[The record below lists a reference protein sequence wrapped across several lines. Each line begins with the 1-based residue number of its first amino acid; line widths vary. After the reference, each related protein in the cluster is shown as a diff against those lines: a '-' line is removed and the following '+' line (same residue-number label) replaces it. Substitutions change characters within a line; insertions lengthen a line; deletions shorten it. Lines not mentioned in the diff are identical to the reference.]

1 MKPESNLISIALES
15 PHTDTPH
22 TLEIPAKC
30 GGCGLPNFNI
40 WGTMIRGKLKIEV
53 RCIRC
58 GSIQSII
65 NTPPDQGEE

>member
-1 MKPESNLISIALES
+1 MKPESPVTSIALKLPDIKTS
-15 PHTDTPH
+15 HA
-22 TLEIPAKC
+22 LEIPPEC
-30 GGCGLPNFNI
+30 EECGLPNFKI

-65 NTPPDQGEE
+65 NTRPNQGEE